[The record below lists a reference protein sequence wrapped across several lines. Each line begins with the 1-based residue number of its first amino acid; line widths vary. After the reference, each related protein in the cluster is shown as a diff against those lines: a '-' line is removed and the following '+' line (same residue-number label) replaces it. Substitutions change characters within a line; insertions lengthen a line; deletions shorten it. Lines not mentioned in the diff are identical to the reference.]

1 MFDYLNS
8 ALIQSQFKREEAE
21 NLINDV
27 ILPVTYAIY
36 ELPDVEH
43 YFEDEVSL
51 KNHRLLVSRFA
62 LTLYFFPDEAENV
75 FHKMQAKHAQE
86 AVPKSLLLPMFT
98 QFFQSF
104 SQWLEESSSANEEQK
119 SKVQTVLKRMDNQL
133 EATYPDDV
141 EPSKEKEDEPSEE
154 AALNDDEFLFT
165 ENAPVDEAINQMH
178 NITHQQAA
186 MSAQAYMQSHP
197 MDEDVIL
204 ELKEELKELADLF
217 FEHPQFDVAFAKIFA
232 QKLQYLANLLYDSME
247 FENIGASLIKLNDML
262 SAAEEADELSPETL
276 QMVHDLLEQ
285 LIKDLTAW
293 VYHIFIDEDAVDIHY
308 LDAALF
314 ASIAQIEMMLQAE
327 SSSDEVEGED
337 DFMF

>member
-1 MFDYLNS
+1 MFDYLNIS
-8 ALIQSQFKREEAE
+8 LIQSQFRRQEAE
-21 NLINDV
+21 NLITNV
-27 ILPVTYAIY
+27 ILPVTYTIY
-36 ELPDVEH
+36 QLPDVVH

-62 LTLYFFPDEAENV
+62 LTIYFFPEEAENV
-75 FHKMQAKHAQE
+75 FYRMQEKHRQV
-86 AVPKSLLLPMFT
+86 AVPKSLLLPLLV
-98 QFFQSF
+98 QFFQCF
-104 SQWLEESSSANEEQK
+104 SKWLEETVSVGEEHKCKVK
-119 SKVQTVLKRMDNQL
+119 SVLKKMVSHL
-133 EATYPDDV
+133 EASYPDEV
-141 EPSKEKEDEPSEE
+141 ENHSVKYEGVSAKDEG
-154 AALNDDEFLFT
+154 DFLFT

-178 NITHQQAA
+178 NITHQQEV
-186 MSAQAYMQSHP
+186 MSAQTYMQSHP
-197 MDEDVIL
+197 MDDHLIA

-217 FEHPQFDVAFAKIFA
+217 FEHTHFDVVFAKIFA

-262 SAAEEADELSPETL
+262 TTAEESNELSPETL

-327 SSSDEVEGED
+327 TSDDNEEAED